1 MPRKKDGMEVDFR
14 PGLKKD
20 ADGKPLLYVAPKKGR
35 NKTLAEIDD
44 VCSKYYHFAPGEVNR
59 MFSVLEEL
67 FARWLSDGYLIQT
80 PLGSFAPKLKLLGE
94 HTEAKKIVNSDIL
107 FNGITYRANKSLVR
121 EARLRNRCGY
131 RKSDTPVG
139 NSQMYDGQ
147 MMEAALRRSMSM
159 GFTTISRFMTSSGLK
174 RDSAKK
180 YLNGLCEGDHPRLKK
195 VRYGRLWHYFAVET
209 NSEG

>member
-1 MPRKKDGMEVDFR
+1 M
-14 PGLKKD
+14 
-20 ADGKPLLYVAPKKGR
+20 
-35 NKTLAEIDD
+35 
-44 VCSKYYHFAPGEVNR
+44 
-59 MFSVLEEL
+59 
-67 FARWLSDGYLIQT
+67 SDGYLIQT

-94 HTEAKKIVNSDIL
+94 HTEAKKIADSDIL